1 MATYFISDLHL
12 TAKKPEITERFLKFL
27 REDAIKADALY
38 ILGDLFD
45 VWMGDD
51 QVDPHTQTIIE
62 GLYHLHEQGI
72 PLYFM
77 RGNRDFLIG
86 DDFAHNSGCVLL
98 PDPTRIML
106 YGKNILLT
114 HGDQLC
120 TLDKKY
126 QTFRRFVRRPML
138 QSFFLKLPMRL
149 RALIAGWLRK
159 QSKRSQTT
167 STYHPTGDVALETV
181 YGALRHHDC
190 HTLIHGHTHQ
200 PNIHDF
206 ILDEQPAKRIVLGD
220 WSVTAGS
227 VLSYDL
233 DTITLKT
240 FA

>member
-12 TAKKPEITERFLKFL
+12 SAKKPEITERFLKFL

-51 QVDPHTQTIIE
+51 QIDPHTQTIIE

-126 QTFRRFVRRPML
+126 QYFRRFIRAPML

-149 RALIAGWLRK
+149 RALIAAWIRK

-167 STYHPTGDVALETV
+167 PYSPTWDVALETV

-220 WSVTAGS
+220 WSVTTGS
-227 VLSYDL
+227 VLIYDP
-233 DTITLKT
+233 DAITLKT
-240 FA
+240 LA